1 MRYVKLTEAQ
11 AKKIKSNKIGLT
23 SGEKDKETGLR
34 PNIKFC
40 SSIDFVSVFGYDVKR
55 EFITI

>member
-1 MRYVKLTEAQ
+1 MRYVKLTDAQ

-40 SSIDFVSVFGYDVKR
+40 SRF
-55 EFITI
+55 FISRNNISEDNIRCIF